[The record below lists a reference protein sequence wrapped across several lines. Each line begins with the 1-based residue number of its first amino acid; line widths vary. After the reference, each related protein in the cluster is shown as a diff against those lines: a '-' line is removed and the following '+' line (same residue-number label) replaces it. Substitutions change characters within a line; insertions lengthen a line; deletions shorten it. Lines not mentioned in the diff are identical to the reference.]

1 MYIDKFAKI
10 VLLYLMGIYL
20 KFMITTRKFYSI
32 IELLAF
38 IKSVTK

>member
-1 MYIDKFAKI
+1 MYIDKLAKI
-10 VLLYLMGIYL
+10 VLLYLMVIYL
-20 KFMITTRKFYSI
+20 KFKVVTRKFYSI